1 MGIFS
6 KDYHNFGMEHFDG
19 GDDRWDFNHDGK
31 FSIFEESARRTYD
44 RMMYENIFEDKTDNL
59 DEDYY
64 SDFGDDESEDD
75 ESDDDFEI
83 DNFDNFGD
91 DDVDSFDDIF
101 WISLISFHFGKQ

>member
-91 DDVDSFDDIF
+91 DDVDSSDDIF
-101 WISLISFHFGKQ
+101 